1 VGLVLSLTNPSLA
14 GIEMMACGLPC
25 VELASEPMV
34 ASFGADGPLILA
46 EPDPLALAGAMES
59 LLDDPGLRARAS
71 RAGVAATAARTWAAA
86 AVEVEDGLR
95 AAVRLSARS

>member
-34 ASFGADGPLILA
+34 ATFGADGPLILA
-46 EPDPLALAGAMES
+46 EPDPLALAAAMES
-59 LLDDPGLRARAS
+59 LFDNPDLRARAS
-71 RAGVAATAARTWAAA
+71 RAGVDATTGRTWAAA
-86 AVEVEDGLR
+86 GGEVEDGLR
-95 AAVRLSARS
+95 TAVRLSARS